1 MSRGFSAVA
10 GVAILLGISAPA
22 HAQDGLPRAMPEEAG
37 LSSEGLDRIT
47 DLLNRFVSEERI
59 AGAVAGIARRG
70 QQVYLEAVGYQDL
83 EARTPMTD
91 GSLFR
96 VYSMTKAVA
105 AVAAMILYEEGRF
118 QLDDPVSMYL
128 PDFAGVRVIGGAGE
142 PLRPPE
148 RPITVRDLMLHT
160 SGLSHRRSELY
171 QELGVRSRSIPMA
184 QFIQNITAAPLMEDP
199 GTRFRYSAAST
210 VLGALV
216 EVWSGSGLDEFLR
229 ARVFEPLEMNETG
242 FWVEPSRVDRLT
254 TVYRQDDNGGLRA
267 YQIEE
272 LPFTERPQLLEGAV
286 GLVSTV
292 ADFMR
297 FSQMLLN
304 RGELGGVRILGA
316 ETVSDMTVNGLS
328 EAALETRTAGTGW
341 GLANVTVML
350 DPSSVS
356 YPTSLGEYGWD
367 GSAGTIFWVNPEEE
381 LVIVLMWQSSPANPD
396 GLRQQVKTLVHEA
409 LLD

>member
-304 RGELGGVRILGA
+304 RGELGGVRILRA

-328 EAALETRTAGTGW
+328 EAALETRTPGTGW

-367 GSAGTIFWVNPEEE
+367 GSAGTIFWVNPAEE

>member
-1 MSRGFSAVA
+1 MSRGCSAVL
-10 GVAILLGISAPA
+10 GVAILLGICAPVY
-22 HAQDGLPRAMPEEAG
+22 AQEGLPRAAPEEAG

-47 DLLNRFVSEERI
+47 ELMNRFVSEERI

-96 VYSMTKAVA
+96 VYSMTKAVT
-105 AVAAMILYEEGRF
+105 AVAAMILYEEGSF
-118 QLDDPVSMYL
+118 QIDDPVSMYL
-128 PDFAGVRVIGGAGE
+128 PDFAGVRVVGAAGE

-171 QELGVRSRSIPMA
+171 QELRVRSRSIPMA
-184 QFIQNITAAPLMEDP
+184 RFIQNITAAPLMEDP

-216 EVWSGSGLDEFLR
+216 EVWSGSSLDEFLR

-254 TVYRQDDNGGLRA
+254 TVYRQDNGGLLA

-292 ADFMR
+292 SDFMR

-304 RGELGGVRILGA
+304 RGELGGVRVLRA

-328 EAALETRTAGTGW
+328 EAVLQTRTAGTGW
-341 GLANVTVML
+341 GLANVAVML
-350 DPSSVS
+350 DPTSVA

-367 GSAGTIFWVNPEEE
+367 GSAGTIFWVNPAEE
-381 LVIVLMWQSSPANPD
+381 LVIVLMWQSSPSNPE
-396 GLRQQVKTLVHEA
+396 GLRQQVKGLIHEA